1 MSRRSRVCSLDD
13 ALAGTADGT
22 RVGIGGVLGRRR
34 PLAACRALAATG
46 CRDLHVWSFLAGAEL
61 EVLARCTASVTSG
74 YLDPQAEAPA
84 TRRARDEGRIAWHEV
99 SEQLFVGGLL
109 AAANG
114 LPFWPTLGAVGSALV
129 DELGLREVACP
140 YTGRPVLAA
149 PASKL
154 DLALVHADAATA
166 AGAVLAPDERGSSTT
181 PTSCSRGPRSASSS
195 PSTGSRPTTK
205 PPAAGERFSHPSRSP
220 PWCW

>member
-1 MSRRSRVCSLDD
+1 MCSLDD
-13 ALAGTADGT
+13 ALSGTADGT

-46 CRDLHVWSFLAGAEL
+46 CRDLQVWSFLAGAEV
-61 EVLARCTASVTSG
+61 EILAPCTASVTSG
-74 YLDPQAEAPA
+74 YLDPQADAPA

-149 PASKL
+149 PASPL

-166 AGAVLAPDERGSSTT
+166 AGAVLAPHERGFLDDADILLARAAVRVVVTVD
-181 PTSCSRGPRSASSS
+181 RIASDDE
-195 PSTGSRPTTK
+195 
-205 PPAAGERFSHPSRSP
+205 AAGGGRTVLAPFEVDAVVLVGT
-220 PWCW
+220 